1 VEGALACV
9 VRLGLGACEAELET
23 AMAGAVAKL
32 QGDLFSTYVAAGP
45 NRAEVIARYRQLRA
59 ISLRLHDDILKR
71 VSPDALLRQGRRL
84 GLVSGRTWI
93 LDDEDELHYALDL
106 AIHTAP
112 PDKARAIDRYA
123 RSAKFAPASNEAITL
138 EAMCKARFTLL
149 YVERRH
155 KTAGVIAT
163 DLCQRREL
171 WLMDEGLE
179 ASVPLEDI
187 IATRLFTPAEFS
199 MTCGVTIPVDAAY
212 LEAALMKLPHL
223 GDKDI
228 AEAANDRRFAEV
240 FYRFALA
247 GGGGF
252 EHTPDLA

>member
-1 VEGALACV
+1 
-9 VRLGLGACEAELET
+9 
-23 AMAGAVAKL
+23 MASAVAKR
-32 QGDLFSTYVAAGP
+32 QGDLFDTSVTARP
-45 NRAEVIARYRQLRA
+45 SRAEIIARYRHLRA
-59 ISLRLHDDILKR
+59 ISMQLHDEILRR
-71 VSPDALLRQGRRL
+71 VSSDALLRQGRRL
-84 GLVSGRTWI
+84 GLVSGRTWV
-93 LDDEDELHYALDL
+93 LDDKDELHYALDL

-112 PDKARAIDRYA
+112 PDKDRAIDRYA
-123 RSAKFAPASNEAITL
+123 RSAKFTAASDKAITL

-155 KTAGVIAT
+155 ETAGVIAT
-163 DLCQRREL
+163 DLCRRKEL

-179 ASVPLEDI
+179 RSVPLEDV

-240 FYRFALA
+240 LYRSALA
-247 GGGGF
+247 DGEGF
-252 EHTPDLA
+252 EPTPDLA

>member
-1 VEGALACV
+1 
-9 VRLGLGACEAELET
+9 
-23 AMAGAVAKL
+23 MAGAVAKL
-32 QGDLFSTYVAAGP
+32 QEDPFDTGP
-45 NRAEVIARYRQLRA
+45 MSGPSRAEIIARYRHLRA
-59 ISLRLHDDILKR
+59 ISLQLHHEILKR
-71 VSPDALLRQGRRL
+71 VSSDALLRQGRRL

-106 AIHTAP
+106 ATHTAP

-123 RSAKFAPASNEAITL
+123 RSANFAPTSNEAITL

-155 KTAGVIAT
+155 EIAGVIAT
-163 DLCQRREL
+163 DLCQRKEL

-179 ASVPLEDI
+179 LSVPLEYM

-212 LEAALMKLPHL
+212 LEAALQKLPHL

-228 AEAANDRRFAEV
+228 EEVANDRRFAEV
-240 FYRFALA
+240 LYRFALA
-247 GGGGF
+247 DGEGF
-252 EHTPDLA
+252 EPTPDLA

>member
-1 VEGALACV
+1 
-9 VRLGLGACEAELET
+9 
-23 AMAGAVAKL
+23 MAGAVARL
-32 QGDLFSTYVAAGP
+32 QGDLFDTEPTSGSS
-45 NRAEVIARYRQLRA
+45 RAEIIASYRHLRA
-59 ISLRLHDDILKR
+59 ISLQIHDDILKL

-84 GLVSGRTWI
+84 GLASGRTWI
-93 LDDEDELHYALDL
+93 LDDEDELHYAFDL

-123 RSAKFAPASNEAITL
+123 RSAKFAPASDEAVTL
-138 EAMCKARFTLL
+138 EAMCKAKFTLL

-155 KTAGVIAT
+155 EIAGVIAT

-179 ASVPLEDI
+179 VSVPIDDI

-212 LEAALMKLPHL
+212 LKAALMKLPHL

-228 AEAANDRRFAEV
+228 GEAANDRRFAEV

-247 GGGGF
+247 DGEGF
-252 EHTPDLA
+252 EPTPDLA